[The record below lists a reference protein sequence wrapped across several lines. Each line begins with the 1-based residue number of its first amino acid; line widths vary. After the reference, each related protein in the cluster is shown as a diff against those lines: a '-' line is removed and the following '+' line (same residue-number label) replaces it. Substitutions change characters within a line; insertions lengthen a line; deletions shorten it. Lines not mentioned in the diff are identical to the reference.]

1 MVSFRQYIQFKASGG
16 TGSFV
21 WSSLHQQLISID
33 GNGLGFTK
41 PENLHNFISFQSDYL
56 HENVHKY
63 GQIKVA
69 LAQNEKIAK
78 TADIF
83 FLPPV
88 KLEIVQY
95 NFETAVN
102 DVVEIHVAIYA
113 KHNNSLVPFFA
124 CDNLHLK
131 LDFSNEIFENENAQY
146 ENTKLSN
153 KACRILS
160 LRANT
165 IGTTQLKITY
175 NFMSEILRDEVTLV
189 VFEKLNILNPI
200 LNEVVLPIGTTRNVI
215 YEHGPQKLFTIE
227 AELVRKV
234 DYDNELVDVEDIQN
248 DFTKDYH
255 IFNVL
260 CKVVGE
266 TKLTIDIH
274 NSLSAKNYVPY
285 TSKIVTNIY
294 CVKPRFLNL
303 YTTAE
308 LRTSCPMKTKKSLMY
323 LQGNANNLEIGIEV
337 LDAQNRKLMNIS
349 SLEFD
354 WKFAQA
360 DGHIDD
366 GVSHK
371 WESEEEILTGVN
383 IPVRDYLMVTVPNV
397 SNISKIK
404 GAVVSYSWKVL
415 YSFSIDAEI
424 PEFGIQKV
432 SKYVDLIGCHY
443 VFYASTDT
451 DERI

>member
-1 MVSFRQYIQFKASGG
+1 MVFPPRQHIQFKASGG

-41 PENLHNFISFQSDYL
+41 PENLHTFINFQSDYQ
-56 HENVHKY
+56 HENVHKF

-113 KHNNSLVPFFA
+113 KHNSSLVPFFA
-124 CDNLHLK
+124 CENLHLK
-131 LDFSNEIFENENAQY
+131 LDFSNEIFESENSQS
-146 ENTKLSN
+146 ENTKLSKN
-153 KACRILS
+153 ACRILS

-175 NFMSEILRDEVTLV
+175 NFMNEILRDEVTLV
-189 VFEKLNILNPI
+189 VFEKLNVINPI
-200 LNEVVLPIGTTRNVI
+200 QNEVVLPIGATRNVI
-215 YEHGPQKLFTIE
+215 YEHGPQKMFTLE
-227 AELVRKV
+227 SELVRKV
-234 DYDNELVDVEDIQN
+234 AYDNELVDVEEVVN
-248 DFTKDYH
+248 EFTKDYH

-266 TKLTIDIH
+266 TKLTIDIY
-274 NSLSAKNYVPY
+274 NSLSATNSVPY
-285 TSKIVTNIY
+285 TSKMITNIY

-323 LQGNANNLEIGIEV
+323 LQGNTNNLEIGIEV

-360 DGHIDD
+360 DGHVDD
-366 GVSHK
+366 SVNHK
-371 WESEEEILTGVN
+371 RENEEEITLGVN
-383 IPVRDYLMVTVPNV
+383 IPIRDYLTVTVPNV

-404 GAVVSYSWKVL
+404 GAVTSYSWRVL
-415 YSFSIDAEI
+415 NSFSIDPET

-432 SKYVDLIGCHY
+432 KPK
-443 VFYASTDT
+443 
-451 DERI
+451 R

>member
-1 MVSFRQYIQFKASGG
+1 M
-16 TGSFV
+16 
-21 WSSLHQQLISID
+21 
-33 GNGLGFTK
+33 GFTK
-41 PENLHNFISFQSDYL
+41 PENLHTFVNFQSDYQ
-56 HENVHKY
+56 HESVHKF
-63 GQIKVA
+63 GQIRVA
-69 LAQNEKIAK
+69 SAQNEKIAK

-131 LDFSNEIFENENAQY
+131 LDFSNEIFENDNSEY
-146 ENTKLSN
+146 ENKKLSN
-153 KACRILS
+153 KACRILT

-165 IGTTQLKITY
+165 VGTTQLKITY
-175 NFMSEILRDEVTLV
+175 NFMNELLRDEVTLV
-189 VFEKLNILNPI
+189 AFEKLNVLNPI
-200 LNEVVLPIGTTRNVI
+200 SNEVVLPIGTTRNVI

-234 DYDNELVDVEDIQN
+234 DYNKELVDVEEVQN
-248 DFTKDYH
+248 EFSKDYH

-266 TKLTIDIH
+266 TKLTIDIY
-274 NSLSAKNYVPY
+274 NSLPAKNYVPHV
-285 TSKIVTNIY
+285 SQIVTNIY

-349 SLEFD
+349 SLEFE

-360 DGHIDD
+360 DGQFDD
-366 GVSHK
+366 SVNHRR
-371 WESEEEILTGVN
+371 ESEEELLTGVN
-383 IPVRDYLMVTVPNV
+383 IPVRDYLMLTVPNV
-397 SNISKIK
+397 ANISKIK
-404 GAVVSYSWKVL
+404 GAVTTYSWKVL
-415 YSFSIDAEI
+415 YSFSIDPEV

-432 SKYVDLIGCHY
+432 
-443 VFYASTDT
+443 
-451 DERI
+451 

>member
-1 MVSFRQYIQFKASGG
+1 M
-16 TGSFV
+16 
-21 WSSLHQQLISID
+21 SID
-33 GNGLGFTK
+33 GNGLAFTK
-41 PENLHNFISFQSDYL
+41 PENLPNFINFQSEFHHDG
-56 HENVHKY
+56 VQKF

-69 LAQNEKIAK
+69 LAENDKVAK
-78 TADIF
+78 TADVF

-102 DVVEIHVAIYA
+102 DLVEIHLAIYA
-113 KHNNSLVPFFA
+113 KQNDSLVPFFA

-131 LDFSNEIFENENAQY
+131 LDFTNDIFENVNAPY
-146 ENTKLSN
+146 EITKLADN
-153 KACRILS
+153 ACRILS
-160 LRANT
+160 LRAST
-165 IGTTQLKITY
+165 VGTTQLKVTY
-175 NFMSEILRDEVTLV
+175 NFMNDLLKDEVTLV
-189 VFEKLNILNPI
+189 AFEKLNVLNPRA
-200 LNEVVLPIGTTRNVI
+200 NEIVLPIGAMRNVI
-215 YEHGPQKLFTIE
+215 YDHGPQKMFTIE
-227 AELVRKV
+227 SELIRKI
-234 DYDNELVDVEDIQN
+234 DYDNNLVDVEEIQN
-248 DFTKDYH
+248 EFTKDFH

-260 CKVVGE
+260 CRVVGE
-266 TKLTIDIH
+266 TKLTIEIY

-285 TSKIVTNIY
+285 VSKMVTNIF

-354 WKFAQA
+354 WKFTQT
-360 DGHIDD
+360 DGHVDD
-366 GVSHK
+366 SVNTRR
-371 WESEEEILTGVN
+371 ESEDEILTGVA
-383 IPVRDYLMVTVPNV
+383 IPVRDYLTVTVPNV

-404 GAVVSYSWKVL
+404 GAVVAYGWKVL
-415 YSFSIDAEI
+415 NSFSIDPEI

-432 SKYVDLIGCHY
+432 SEIWFFDAAIRANLKILGLGTIHTPFRGEEFRKVGQNETIKQGRL
-443 VFYASTDT
+443 
-451 DERI
+451 

>member
-1 MVSFRQYIQFKASGG
+1 M
-16 TGSFV
+16 
-21 WSSLHQQLISID
+21 WSSLQTQLISID

-41 PENLHNFISFQSDYL
+41 PENLHTFIDYHQSEMQQNL
-56 HENVHKY
+56 QKF

-78 TADIF
+78 TAEIF

-95 NFETAVN
+95 NFETALN

-113 KHNNSLVPFFA
+113 KYNNTMVPFFA
-124 CDNLHLK
+124 CENLHLK
-131 LDFSNEIFENENAQY
+131 LDFSNEIFVHENSPTVN
-146 ENTKLSN
+146 ENTKLDN
-153 KACRILS
+153 KACRVLS

-165 IGTTQLKITY
+165 IGTTQLKVTY
-175 NFMSEILRDEVTLV
+175 TFMNEILRDEVTLV

-200 LNEVVLPIGTTRNVI
+200 SNEIVLPIGTTRHVI
-215 YEHGPQKLFTIE
+215 YEYGPQKLFTIE
-227 AELVRKV
+227 ADLIRNV
-234 DYDNELVDVEDIQN
+234 DYNKELVDVEDVQN
-248 DFTKDYH
+248 EFSKDYH

-266 TKLTIDIH
+266 TKLTVEIY
-274 NSLSAKNYVPY
+274 NSLSAKNFVPY
-285 TSKIVTNIY
+285 PSKVETNIY

-303 YTTAE
+303 YTTTE
-308 LRTSCPMKTKKSLMY
+308 LRTSCPMKTKKSMMY
-323 LQGNANNLEIGIEV
+323 LQGNANNLEIGIDV

-354 WKFAQA
+354 WKFAQS
-360 DGHIDD
+360 DGHVDD
-366 GVSHK
+366 SVNYRR
-371 WESEEEILTGVN
+371 ESEEEILTGVN
-383 IPVRDYLMVTVPNV
+383 IPVRDFLMVTVPNV

-404 GAVVSYSWKVL
+404 GAVTSYLWKVL
-415 YSFSIDAEI
+415 DTFSIDPET

-432 SKYVDLIGCHY
+432 NS
-443 VFYASTDT
+443 
-451 DERI
+451 

>member
-1 MVSFRQYIQFKASGG
+1 M
-16 TGSFV
+16 
-21 WSSLHQQLISID
+21 
-33 GNGLGFTK
+33 GFTK
-41 PENLHNFISFQSDYL
+41 PENLHSFINFQSDYL
-56 HENVHKY
+56 QENLHKF

-69 LAQNEKIAK
+69 LAQNEKIAR

-95 NFETAVN
+95 NFETSLN
-102 DVVEIHVAIYA
+102 DLVEIQVAIYA

-131 LDFSNEIFENENAQY
+131 LDFSSEIFVQENLPY
-146 ENTKLSN
+146 ENTKLAN

-165 IGTTQLKITY
+165 LGSTQLKISY
-175 NFMSEILRDEVTLV
+175 NFMDEILKDEVTLV
-189 VFEKLNILNPI
+189 VFEKLDVLNPTV
-200 LNEVVLPIGTTRNVI
+200 NEIVLPIGATRNII
-215 YEHGPQKLFTIE
+215 YEHGPQKMFTIE
-227 AELVRKV
+227 AELVKKV
-234 DYDNELVDVEDIQN
+234 NYDRELVDIEDVQN
-248 DFTKDYH
+248 EFTKDFH
-255 IFNVL
+255 IFNIL

-266 TKLTIDIH
+266 TKLTVDIY
-274 NSLSAKNYVPY
+274 NSLAAKNFIPY
-285 TSKIVTNIY
+285 ASKIVTNIY

-308 LRTSCPMKTKKSLMY
+308 LRTSCPMKSKKSLMY
-323 LQGNANNLEIGIEV
+323 LQGNTNNLEVGIEV

-354 WKFAQA
+354 WKFAQS

-366 GVSHK
+366 GVNYIR
-371 WESEEEILTGVN
+371 ESEEEILTGVP
-383 IPVRDYLMVTVPNV
+383 IPSRDYLTVTVPNV
-397 SNISKIK
+397 SNISKII
-404 GAVVSYSWKVL
+404 GSVTSYSWRIL
-415 YSFSIDAEI
+415 DYFSIDPET

-432 SKYVDLIGCHY
+432 MESSELVNI
-443 VFYASTDT
+443 T
-451 DERI
+451 

>member
-1 MVSFRQYIQFKASGG
+1 MESFRQHIQFTATGG
-16 TGSFV
+16 TDSFV
-21 WSSLHQQLISID
+21 WSSMHQQLISID

-41 PENLHNFISFQSDYL
+41 PENLQNLVHFQSDYQQ
-56 HENVHKY
+56 ENVQKF

-69 LAQNEKIAK
+69 LAQNEKVAR

-102 DVVEIHVAIYA
+102 DVVEVHVALYA
-113 KHNNSLVPFFA
+113 KHNNTLAPFLA
-124 CDNLHLK
+124 CENLHLK
-131 LDFSNEIFENENAQY
+131 LDFSSEIFGIESLQHDNS
-146 ENTKLSN
+146 KLSKN
-153 KACRILS
+153 ACRILT
-160 LRANT
+160 LRAHT
-165 IGTTQLKITY
+165 IGTTQLKVTY
-175 NFMSEILRDEVTLV
+175 NFMNEVLKDEVTLV
-189 VFEKLNILNPI
+189 AFEKLNILNPI
-200 LNEVVLPIGTTRNVI
+200 LNEIVLPIGTSRNVI
-215 YEHGPQKLFTIE
+215 YENGPQKMFTIE
-227 AELVRKV
+227 SELVRKI
-234 DYDNELVDVEDIQN
+234 DYNSDLVDVENVQN
-248 DFTKDYH
+248 EFSKDFH

-260 CKVVGE
+260 CKAVGE
-266 TKLTIDIH
+266 TKLTLDIY

-285 TSKIVTNIY
+285 ISKMITNIY

-323 LQGNANNLEIGIEV
+323 VQGNSNNLEVGIEV

-360 DGHIDD
+360 DGHFDNS
-366 GVSHK
+366 VNHRR
-371 WESEEEILTGVN
+371 ESEDEILTGVS
-383 IPVRDYLMVTVPNV
+383 IPLRDYLMVTMSDAV
-397 SNISKIK
+397 NIAKIK
-404 GAVVSYSWKVL
+404 GTVTSYSWKVL
-415 YSFSIDAEI
+415 YSLSIDPET

-432 SKYVDLIGCHY
+432 FKLN
-443 VFYASTDT
+443 TLT
-451 DERI
+451 PNRTT

>member
-1 MVSFRQYIQFKASGG
+1 MHFFYLVYSQYIQFKATGG

-21 WSSLHQQLISID
+21 WSSVHQQLISID
-33 GNGLGFTK
+33 SNGLGFTR
-41 PENLHNFISFQSDYL
+41 PENLQSFINFQTEFMHDNAQ
-56 HENVHKY
+56 KF

-102 DVVEIHVAIYA
+102 DVVEIHVAIYT
-113 KHNNSLVPFFA
+113 KHDNSLVPVFA
-124 CDNLHLK
+124 CENLHLK
-131 LDFSNEIFENENAQY
+131 LDFSNEIFENENSQY
-146 ENTKLSN
+146 DTGRLAN

-160 LRANT
+160 LRAHT
-165 IGTTQLKITY
+165 IGTTQLKVTY
-175 NFMSEILRDEVTLV
+175 NFMNDVLRDEVTLV
-189 VFEKLNILNPI
+189 VFEKLNIFNPI
-200 LNEVVLPIGTTRNVI
+200 SNEIVLPIGTTRNVI
-215 YEHGPQKLFTIE
+215 YEHGPQKHFTIE
-227 AELVRKV
+227 SELMRKIN
-234 DYDNELVDVEDIQN
+234 YDRELVDVEDIEN
-248 DFTKDYH
+248 EFTKDYH
-255 IFNVL
+255 IYNVL

-266 TKLTIDIH
+266 TKLTIEIY
-274 NSLSAKNYVPY
+274 NSLSAKNYIPY
-285 TSKIVTNIY
+285 VSKIVTNIY

-308 LRTSCPMKTKKSLMY
+308 LRASCPMKTKKSLMY

-366 GVSHK
+366 NVVHRREDEDEIITGVS
-371 WESEEEILTGVN
+371 
-383 IPVRDYLMVTVPNV
+383 IPVRDYLTVTVPNV

-404 GAVVSYSWKVL
+404 GTVVSYSWKVL
-415 YSFSIDAEI
+415 DSFSIDPET

-432 SKYVDLIGCHY
+432 TKS
-443 VFYASTDT
+443 F
-451 DERI
+451 

>member
-1 MVSFRQYIQFKASGG
+1 M
-16 TGSFV
+16 
-21 WSSLHQQLISID
+21 ISID

-41 PENLHNFISFQSDYL
+41 PENLHTFINFQSDYG

-69 LAQNEKIAK
+69 LAQNEKIAR

-131 LDFSNEIFENENAQY
+131 LDFSNEIFENEKSQH
-146 ENTKLSN
+146 ENTKLAN
-153 KACRILS
+153 NACRILS

-165 IGTTQLKITY
+165 IGTTQLKVSY
-175 NFMSEILRDEVTLV
+175 NFMNELLRDEVTLV

-200 LNEVVLPIGTTRNVI
+200 SNEVVLPIGTTRNVI
-215 YEHGPQKLFTIE
+215 YEHGPQKMFTIE
-227 AELVRKV
+227 SELVRKI
-234 DYDNELVDVEDIQN
+234 DYDTELVDVEEVQN
-248 DFTKDYH
+248 EFTKDYH
-255 IFNVL
+255 IFTVL

-266 TKLTIDIH
+266 TKLTIDIY

-285 TSKIVTNIY
+285 ASKIVTNIY
-294 CVKPRFLNL
+294 CVKPRFLSL

-323 LQGNANNLEIGIEV
+323 LQGNVNNLEIGIEV

-366 GVSHK
+366 GVNHRR
-371 WESEEEILTGVN
+371 ESEDEILIGVN
-383 IPVRDYLMVTVPNV
+383 IPIRDYLMVTVPNV

-404 GAVVSYSWKVL
+404 GAVISYSWKVL
-415 YSFSIDAEI
+415 NSFSIDPEV

-432 SKYVDLIGCHY
+432 SGRTYAGLILRTLMTFHP
-443 VFYASTDT
+443 FRRHQQAHP
-451 DERI
+451 RNLP

>member
-1 MVSFRQYIQFKASGG
+1 MNYQSDYMQ
-16 TGSFV
+16 
-21 WSSLHQQLISID
+21 
-33 GNGLGFTK
+33 
-41 PENLHNFISFQSDYL
+41 ENLHKF
-56 HENVHKY
+56 
-63 GQIKVA
+63 GQIRVA

-95 NFETAVN
+95 NFETALN
-102 DVVEIHVAIYA
+102 DMVEIHVAIYA

-124 CDNLHLK
+124 CENLHLK
-131 LDFSNEIFENENAQY
+131 LDFTNEIFVHENSPNENSA
-146 ENTKLSN
+146 KLAH

-165 IGTTQLKITY
+165 LGTTQLKITY
-175 NFMSEILRDEVTLV
+175 NFMNELLRDEVTLI

-200 LNEVVLPIGTTRNVI
+200 SNEIVLPIGTTRNII

-227 AELVRKV
+227 ADLVRKV
-234 DYDNELVDVEDIQN
+234 DYNKELVDIEDVQN
-248 DFTKDYH
+248 EFSKDYH

-266 TKLTIDIH
+266 TKLTVDIY
-274 NSLSAKNYVPY
+274 NSLPAKNFVPY
-285 TSKIVTNIY
+285 SSKVETSIY
-294 CVKPRFLNL
+294 CVKPRFLSL
-303 YTTAE
+303 YTTTE
-308 LRTSCPMKTKKSLMY
+308 LRTSCPMKTKKSMMY

-366 GVSHK
+366 SVNYRR
-371 WESEEEILTGVN
+371 ESEEEILTGVN
-383 IPVRDYLMVTVPNV
+383 IPTRDYLVVTVPNV

-404 GAVVSYSWKVL
+404 GAVTSYLWKVL
-415 YSFSIDAEI
+415 DTFSIDPET

-432 SKYVDLIGCHY
+432 NAIICVD
-443 VFYASTDT
+443 
-451 DERI
+451 

>member
-1 MVSFRQYIQFKASGG
+1 MIAFRQYIQFKASGG

-21 WSSLHQQLISID
+21 WSSLHQPLISID

-41 PENLHNFISFQSDYL
+41 PENLHTFINFESEYL
-56 HENVHKY
+56 HENVHKF
-63 GQIKVA
+63 GQIRVA

-95 NFETAVN
+95 NFETAVD
-102 DVVEIHVAIYA
+102 DVVDIHVAIYT

-131 LDFSNEIFENENAQY
+131 LDFSNEIFENEKSQH
-146 ENTKLSN
+146 ENTKLAN
-153 KACRILS
+153 NACRILS

-175 NFMSEILRDEVTLV
+175 NFMNELLRDEVTLV
-189 VFEKLNILNPI
+189 AFEKLKIFNPI
-200 LNEVVLPIGTTRNVI
+200 SNEIVLPIGTTRNVI
-215 YEHGPQKLFTIE
+215 YQHGPQKLFTIE
-227 AELVRKV
+227 AELIRKI
-234 DYDNELVDVEDIQN
+234 DYNRDLVDVEDVQN
-248 DFTKDYH
+248 EFTKDYH

-274 NSLSAKNYVPY
+274 NALSAKNFIPY
-285 TSKIVTNIY
+285 RSKIVTNIY

-323 LQGNANNLEIGIEV
+323 LQANANNLEIGIEV

-360 DGHIDD
+360 DGHTDD
-366 GVSHK
+366 SVNYRR
-371 WESEEEILTGVN
+371 ENEEEILIGVN
-383 IPVRDYLMVTVPNV
+383 IPVRDYLTVTVPNV

-404 GAVVSYSWKVL
+404 GSVTSYSWKVL
-415 YSFSIDAEI
+415 DDFAIDPEV

-432 SKYVDLIGCHY
+432 SECNGIIEHY
-443 VFYASTDT
+443 FVFHRFTDT
-451 DERI
+451 N

>member
-1 MVSFRQYIQFKASGG
+1 M
-16 TGSFV
+16 
-21 WSSLHQQLISID
+21 
-33 GNGLGFTK
+33 N
-41 PENLHNFISFQSDYL
+41 FQSDYP
-56 HENVHKY
+56 HESVQKY
-63 GQIKVA
+63 GQIRVA

-83 FLPPV
+83 FLPPI

-102 DVVEIHVAIYA
+102 DVVDIHVAIYA

-124 CDNLHLK
+124 CENLHLK
-131 LDFSNEIFENENAQY
+131 LDFSTEIFENV
-146 ENTKLSN
+146 NTQHDDGKLSKN
-153 KACRILS
+153 ACRILS

-165 IGTTQLKITY
+165 IGTTQLKVTY
-175 NFMSEILRDEVTLV
+175 NFMNEVLKDEVTLV

-200 LNEVVLPIGTTRNVI
+200 SNEIVLPIGTTRNVI
-215 YEHGPQKLFTIE
+215 YEHGPQKMFTIE
-227 AELVRKV
+227 SELIKKI
-234 DYDNELVDVEDIQN
+234 DYNNELVDVEDVQN
-248 DFTKDYH
+248 EFSKDYH

-266 TKLTIDIH
+266 TKLTIDIY

-285 TSKIVTNIY
+285 VSKIVTNIY

-366 GVSHK
+366 SVTYRR
-371 WESEEEILTGVN
+371 ENEDDILIGVN
-383 IPVRDYLMVTVPNV
+383 IPVRDFLTITVPNA
-397 SNISKIK
+397 SIISKIK
-404 GAVVSYSWKVL
+404 GIVTAYSWKVL
-415 YSFSIDAEI
+415 NSFSIDPEV

-432 SKYVDLIGCHY
+432 TQHCEFIERDVNILSIQNRHRLVHRKNLSSKMN
-443 VFYASTDT
+443 
-451 DERI
+451 

>member
-1 MVSFRQYIQFKASGG
+1 M
-16 TGSFV
+16 
-21 WSSLHQQLISID
+21 
-33 GNGLGFTK
+33 
-41 PENLHNFISFQSDYL
+41 
-56 HENVHKY
+56 
-63 GQIKVA
+63 A

-78 TADIF
+78 AADVF

-102 DVVEIHVAIYA
+102 DAVEIHVAIYA
-113 KHNNSLVPFFA
+113 KHNNVLVPFFA

-131 LDFSNEIFENENAQY
+131 LDFSNEIFDNENSLH
-146 ENTKLSN
+146 NSTKLSA

-160 LRANT
+160 LRANA
-165 IGTTQLKITY
+165 IGTTQLKVTY
-175 NFMSEILRDEVTLV
+175 NFMDEVLRDEVTLV
-189 VFEKLNILNPI
+189 VFEKLNIVNPI
-200 LNEVVLPIGTTRNVI
+200 TNEIVLPIGTTRNVI
-215 YEHGPQKLFTIE
+215 YEHGPQKMFTIE
-227 AELVRKV
+227 AELVKKV
-234 DYDNELVDVEDIQN
+234 DYNKELVDVEDVEN
-248 DFTKDYH
+248 EFTKDYH
-255 IFNVL
+255 IYNVL

-266 TKLTIDIH
+266 TKLTIDIY
-274 NSLSAKNYVPY
+274 NSLAATNYVPY
-285 TSKIVTNIY
+285 SSKVVTNIY

-323 LQGNANNLEIGIEV
+323 LQGHANNLEIGIEV

-366 GVSHK
+366 RVNHRR
-371 WESEEEILTGVN
+371 ENEDEITLGVN
-383 IPVRDYLMVTVPNV
+383 IPIRDYLLVTVPID

-404 GAVVSYSWKVL
+404 GAVVSYSRKVL
-415 YSFSIDAEI
+415 DHFYIDPEI

-432 SKYVDLIGCHY
+432 SENALNAMPDILLYISYVL
-443 VFYASTDT
+443 TDT
-451 DERI
+451 N